1 MAFSQNNSTIS
12 QAMDDYLD
20 VIERARSQNTLKT
33 YQNALHFFA
42 NVLAENDLPPAETAV
57 DQLSEDA
64 LKWLLAACADFA
76 PATERLYLTAAM
88 GFYKYL
94 AAEALIEIN
103 LPLLQE
109 LIRNRARRP
118 GRRLPQFPRN
128 NIDKVINYVKNII
141 YSPYDSEREHLIQL
155 RDRAF
160 LITLADT
167 GLRVHEA
174 CKLRRGDID
183 WQEGRAVIIGKGDQ
197 EAVVRFSRRAL
208 GALKDYIAARAGLDG
223 ASGRPLTALP
233 LFARHD
239 DRASNKV
246 LPISTTT
253 GRNIVSQRVREAL
266 GEQAVGSIT
275 PHSFR
280 HYFVTMVLR
289 GSGGNLKLAQ
299 ELARHRDTS
308 TTQLYAH
315 LSNDELDR
323 GYFEIFD
330 HEEK

>member
-1 MAFSQNNSTIS
+1 MAFSQNNITIS
-12 QAMDDYLD
+12 QAIAGYLD
-20 VIERARSQNTLKT
+20 VIERARSQNTLNT
-33 YQNALHFFA
+33 YRNALNFFTNA
-42 NVLAENDLPPAETAV
+42 LIENELLPKETTV
-57 DQLSEDA
+57 DKLTEDA
-64 LKWLLAACADFA
+64 LKWLLTACADFA
-76 PATERLYLTAAM
+76 PATERLYLTAAL

-94 AAEALIEIN
+94 AAETLIEIN

-109 LIRNRARRP
+109 LIRNRTRGT
-118 GRRLPQFPRN
+118 GRRLPQFPRD
-128 NIDKVINYVKNII
+128 NIDKLVFYSINLIKLPVE
-141 YSPYDSEREHLIQL
+141 SERQRLINL

-174 CKLRRGDID
+174 CALRCGDID

-208 GALKDYIAARAGLDG
+208 GALKDYINTRAGLDG

-233 LFARHD
+233 IFARHD
-239 DRASNKV
+239 DRAGKKI

-253 GRNIVSQRVREAL
+253 GRNIVKQRVREAL

-308 TTQLYAH
+308 TT
-315 LSNDELDR
+315 
-323 GYFEIFD
+323 
-330 HEEK
+330 

>member
-1 MAFSQNNSTIS
+1 MTFSQNNITIF
-12 QAMDDYLD
+12 QAITGYFD

-33 YQNALHFFA
+33 YQNALNFFA
-42 NVLAENDLPPAETAV
+42 NILAENDLPPAETSV
-57 DQLSEDA
+57 NQLNEDG

-76 PATERLYLTAAM
+76 PATERLYLTATL

-94 AAEALIEIN
+94 AAENLLEIN

-109 LIRNRARRP
+109 LVRNRARRA
-118 GRRLPQFPRN
+118 GRRLPQFPRDHIDNLVIYVN
-128 NIDKVINYVKNII
+128 NLI
-141 YSPYDSEREHLIQL
+141 YSAAETERTHLINL
-155 RDRAF
+155 RDRA
-160 LITLADT
+160 LIITLADT
-167 GLRVHEA
+167 GLRIQEA
-174 CKLRRGDID
+174 CSLRRGDID
-183 WQEGRAVIIGKGDQ
+183 WQEGRAVIVGKGDQ

-208 GALKDYIAARAGLDG
+208 ETLKDYISARAGLDG
-223 ASGRPLTALP
+223 SFGKPLTALP

-239 DRASNKV
+239 DRAGNRV

-253 GRNIVSQRVREAL
+253 GRNIVKQRVREAL

-299 ELARHRDTS
+299 ELARHKDTS

-315 LSNDELDR
+315 LSNDELDQ

-330 HEEK
+330 QERI